1 MYMVFYFTA
10 CLTAVLMMLFVY
22 RLMDAERSSHP
33 YRLERAIGRFDALFE
48 RSAATGDYRLPAR
61 ASRSLRNPI
70 RLEAFYNAAKRLADD
85 RRQRVL
91 LDNQEELIAQQL
103 RTKDKTVHAFFAY
116 ALADLRLRPR
126 RAGGYG
132 ALMFKFLD
140 EKSVYV
146 RENALKA
153 IYSFGDASLVARS
166 FVRLSERGISHNEKL
181 LADGLLTFAGDADL
195 LADALMERYGE
206 LLECYRNALIAFM
219 GRRSIHRHDERLK
232 EIALGEDVTI
242 DTLCCIIRKIGKTQ
256 SECNLRFLEEVLE
269 HHQEG
274 DEWEPVAVVASGL
287 GCYGGNDE
295 VRGLLKSELTSR
307 NYYVR
312 KNAAD
317 ALVSVGIDQGD
328 VDDVYELHDRF
339 AADAINYAVW
349 RHVHV

>member
-1 MYMVFYFTA
+1 MFMVFYFTG
-10 CLTAVLMMLFVY
+10 CLVAVLTMLCVY
-22 RLMDAERSSHP
+22 RLMDVERHSHP
-33 YRLERAIGRFDALFE
+33 SRLARATGHFDALFA
-48 RSAATGDYRLPAR
+48 RGAASGDFRLP
-61 ASRSLRNPI
+61 SGVSKSLRSPI
-70 RLEAFYNAAKRLADD
+70 KLEAFYNAAKNLADD
-85 RRQRVL
+85 RRLRVL

-103 RTKDKTVHAFFAY
+103 RTTDKTVHAFFAY

-126 RAGGYG
+126 REEGYG
-132 ALMFKFLD
+132 YLMFKFLD
-140 EKSVYV
+140 DESVYV

-242 DTLCCIIRKIGKTQ
+242 DTLCCIIRKIARVP
-256 SECNLRFLEEVLE
+256 SERNLRFLEELLE
-269 HHQEG
+269 RYRED
-274 DEWEPVAVVASGL
+274 DEWEPVAVAVGGL
-287 GCYGGNDE
+287 GRYEGNDE
-295 VRGLLKSELTSR
+295 VRELLKSEIASR
-307 NYYVR
+307 NYYIR
-312 KNAAD
+312 KNSAN

-328 VDDVYELHDRF
+328 VNDVYELRDRF

-349 RHVHV
+349 RDVHV